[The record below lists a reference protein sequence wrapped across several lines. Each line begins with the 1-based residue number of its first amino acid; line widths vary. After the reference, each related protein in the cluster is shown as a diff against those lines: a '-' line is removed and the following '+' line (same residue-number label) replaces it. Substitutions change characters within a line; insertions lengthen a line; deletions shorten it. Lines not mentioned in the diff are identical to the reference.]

1 MLIGINE
8 LNEIKQINAITDETL
23 TQIEV
28 DRETVFGDMSD
39 FMILNYKYTPYEYGY
54 SLTPAFDYSTLALV
68 DTLHR
73 ENVALRENAQQQ
85 DTIIMENDMRL
96 MDVEIVLEEFFKG
109 ENALVQTIAL
119 VSTYSSSF
127 DLLHRIVSSGNY
139 TDKEGMKANIQKYYD
154 RKRITEEEYYELL
167 WILYP
172 ETKPMP
178 LEAEVV
184 KTEEEVTPKKRT
196 RKKSK

>member
-54 SLTPAFDYSTLALV
+54 SITPAFDYNTLNLV

-73 ENVALRENAQQQ
+73 ENLALKENAQQQ

-96 MDVEIVLEEFFKG
+96 MDVEIAIETMLSP
-109 ENALVQTIAL
+109 ENPVQTMTL
-119 VSTYSSSF
+119 VSTHSSSF
-127 DLLHRIVSSGNY
+127 DLLYRIVSSGNY

>member
-8 LNEIKQINAITDETL
+8 LNEIKQINVITDETL

-28 DRETVFGDMSD
+28 DREIVFGNMSD

-54 SLTPAFDYSTLALV
+54 SITPAFDYSTLALV

-96 MDVEIVLEEFFKG
+96 MDVEIAIETMLSP
-109 ENALVQTIAL
+109 ENPVQTMTL
-119 VSTYSSSF
+119 VSTHSSSF
-127 DLLHRIVSSGNY
+127 DLLYRIVSSGNY

-178 LEAEVV
+178 LEAEIIEL
-184 KTEEEVTPKKRT
+184 EEEVTPKKRT

>member
-8 LNEIKQINAITDETL
+8 RNEIKQINVITDETL

-28 DRETVFGDMSD
+28 DREMVFGDMSD

-54 SLTPAFDYSTLALV
+54 SITPAFDYSTLNLV

-73 ENVALRENAQQQ
+73 ENLALKENAQQQ

-96 MDVEIVLEEFFKG
+96 MDVEIAIETMLSP
-109 ENALVQTIAL
+109 ENPVQTMTL
-119 VSTYSSSF
+119 VSTHSSSF
-127 DLLHRIVSSGNY
+127 DLLYRIVSSGNY

>member
-68 DTLHR
+68 DTVYR
-73 ENVALRENAQQQ
+73 ENVELKAITNQQ
-85 DTIIMENDMRL
+85 DMLILETDLRL
-96 MDVEIVLEEFFKG
+96 MDVEIALEDM
-109 ENALVQTIAL
+109 
-119 VSTYSSSF
+119 VSNPISLATSLSVSRGTSY
-127 DLLHRIVSSGNY
+127 DLLARMIEEGNY
-139 TDKEGMKANIQKYYD
+139 TSKEQMMSNIQKYYD
-154 RKRITEEEYYELL
+154 RGRITEEEYLKL
-167 WILYP
+167 KISLYP
-172 ETKPMP
+172 ELEIMP
-178 LEAEVV
+178 LEA
-184 KTEEEVTPKKRT
+184 TPKKAS
-196 RKKSK
+196 RKKKTTK

>member
-8 LNEIKQINAITDETL
+8 LNEIKQINVITDETL

-28 DRETVFGDMSD
+28 DRETVFGGMSD

-96 MDVEIVLEEFFKG
+96 MDVEIAIETMLSP
-109 ENALVQTIAL
+109 ENPVQTMTL
-119 VSTYSSSF
+119 VSTHSSSF
-127 DLLHRIVSSGNY
+127 DLLYRIVSSGNY

-178 LEAEVV
+178 LEAEIIEP
-184 KTEEEVTPKKRT
+184 EEEVTPKKRT